1 MRFGQYLLEN
11 MVSEWRL
18 FYINY
23 HKLKK
28 LLKTLKKN
36 FRYITHKTIKENK
49 LTDKSFKIKELKE
62 SILEKSR
69 HDSILN
75 PDNPKFE
82 MSLINKQ
89 ITFYRQLC
97 IELYKVKF
105 FYEKNLNFYKNK
117 LQKIEKHLS
126 IISKYEKLQ
135 YLKTKYEGAI
145 KELYKEMDYMNK
157 FLDLNMKAKKKI
169 LKKFNKYIASQD
181 SNKEHKKATPNQE
194 KEIKKMLEYIEYT
207 IISDDLGRISKTESE
222 IEKIFKKYFYDKYSF
237 DAVKILKESNA
248 EVSFT
253 QSHAFYFGFFI
264 GILLIIFIL
273 CILIANHF
281 HIDMDDDAK
290 FKTIFPMFRGYLVM
304 VLYYWF
310 LGLNV
315 YVWNTFHIN
324 YRLAFNFDSHY
335 SPVISIF
342 KRAAF
347 FTMIVAI
354 MLLCYMIE
362 RTKIPILYDLV
373 NFIPL
378 EFTPLISY
386 IIAIIYIFWPTQNF
400 NYLGRI
406 YMRNLFIETM
416 ASITTTSE
424 LRHTWLGDQMT
435 SLVGP
440 FRDIEYTA
448 CYYTHYF
455 NTFEEKKRLCSSQ
468 RPIVILIGIYPYFIR
483 FLQVI
488 KTMWEK
494 NIIFP
499 DILNAIKYIL
509 SMLVAIS
516 SYYSKSIEIF
526 GKTWLLIAAFS
537 SCWSYCWDMKMDYGL
552 IQNGSV
558 NPGLRNE
565 LFYKRRWVY
574 YTAMILNL
582 MGRFAWVLTISPD
595 VVYRWIRPEFFLMVI
610 YMIEM
615 CRRGMWNFF
624 RIELKHIDLCQHFQV
639 SDKIKLPKISEINEL
654 IDKLN
659 MEDNGN
665 ESKKGKH
672 KKPID
677 ISNRSYSSKRLSI
690 GEDTNQKIFKN
701 FLNDYNKKETE
712 IEKNETDYFK
722 LIPKKDD

>member
-1 MRFGQYLLEN
+1 MKFGQYLLDN
-11 MVSEWRL
+11 MVSEWRR

-23 HKLKK
+23 QKLKR
-28 LLKTLKKN
+28 LLKTFKKN
-36 FRYITHKTIKENK
+36 FRYITQKTMKENK
-49 LTDKSFKIKELKE
+49 LSNKSLKIKDTRD
-62 SILEKSR
+62 SILEAKSR
-69 HDSILN
+69 HDSILLQEN
-75 PDNPKFE
+75 QKIKK
-82 MSLINKQ
+82 SLIEKK
-89 ITFYRQLC
+89 ITFYRHLC
-97 IELYKVKF
+97 IELCKVKF
-105 FYEKNLNFYKNK
+105 FFDNNISFYKNK

-126 IISKYEKLQ
+126 VISKYEDLK
-135 YLKTKYEGAI
+135 YLKIKYEDAI
-145 KELYKEMDYMNK
+145 KELYKEMGYMNK
-157 FLDLNMKAKKKI
+157 YIDLNLQAKRKI
-169 LKKFNKYIASQD
+169 LKKFNKYINSEN
-181 SNKEHKKATPNQE
+181 NKDHKKPTQE
-194 KEIKKMLEYIEYT
+194 QEEEKKKMLEYIDST
-207 IISDDLGRISKTESE
+207 IIADDVGKINDIESD
-222 IEKIFKKYFYDKYSF
+222 IEKMFKKYFYDEYAF
-237 DAVKILKESNA
+237 DAVKILKESTA

-253 QSHAFYFGFFI
+253 QSHAFYFGFFL

-273 CILIANHF
+273 CILIGNHF

-373 NFIPL
+373 SFIPL

-386 IIAIIYIFWPTQNF
+386 IIALIYIFSPFQNF

-406 YMRNLFIETM
+406 YLGKLFLETM
-416 ASITTTSE
+416 ESITTTSE

-440 FRDIEYTA
+440 FRDIEYTV

-455 NTFEEKKRLCSSQ
+455 NTFEEKKRLCSAR

-494 NIIFP
+494 KIIFP

-516 SYYSKSIEIF
+516 SYYSKTIEIF
-526 GKTWLLIAAFS
+526 GKTWLLIAGFS

-552 IQNGSV
+552 IQYGSA
-558 NPGLRNE
+558 NFLLRND
-565 LFYKRRWVY
+565 LFYKKKGIY
-574 YTAMILNL
+574 YTAMVLNFI
-582 MGRFAWVLTISPD
+582 GRFAWVLTISPD
-595 VVYRWIRPEFFLMVI
+595 MVYRWIRPEFFLMVI

-639 SDKIKLPKISEINEL
+639 SDKIKLPKFAEIKEKILNLEK
-654 IDKLN
+654 IDNDVRKGERRLSLN
-659 MEDNGN
+659 M
-665 ESKKGKH
+665 
-672 KKPID
+672 
-677 ISNRSYSSKRLSI
+677 SYNSKRFSI
-690 GEDTNQKIFKN
+690 GDDSKLQLFNN
-701 FLNDYNKKETE
+701 FLNDYDKKANE
-712 IEKNETDYFK
+712 IEKNETDYYK
-722 LIPKKDD
+722 LIPKKD